1 MSDDPLQRGT
11 PPGSLR
17 YFAVLYAPAAA
28 RPLLSALYAF
38 DAEIRDTARASTHDV
53 AHTRLQ
59 YWRGEVDRLVAG
71 KPGHPV
77 TQALLSLRDCGADLT
92 LLHEVLVAADIDL
105 AHVTI
110 NDEDELAAFAFRAGG
125 AVQTLA
131 AIASRSSSQLARS
144 ESEFARRLGAA
155 VAEVEWLRDL
165 RGDAVAGR
173 LRLPLDALGHASVAP
188 AELLIEP
195 LPASLAQMLAARKA
209 RLGAELQALCH
220 ILDRAE
226 RKVQRQGLVLAA
238 LHARLLERVD
248 HSGGIARTR
257 AEVPPWTRFWTAW
270 RTAVR
275 HA

>member
-17 YFAVLYAPAAA
+17 YFAVLYAPIAA

-38 DAEIRDTARASTHDV
+38 ETEIRDTARAATHDV
-53 AHTRLQ
+53 AHARLQ

-77 TQALLSLRDCGADLT
+77 TQALLPLRECGADLA

-105 AHVTI
+105 ANVAI
-110 NDEDELAAFAFRAGG
+110 NDENELAALAFRAGG
-125 AVQTLA
+125 ALQTLA
-131 AIASRSSSQLARS
+131 AIASRNSPQLTAS
-144 ESEFARRLGAA
+144 EREFARRVGAA

-173 LRLPLDALGHASVAP
+173 LRLPLDALVHASVEP
-188 AELLIEP
+188 AHLLQEP
-195 LPASLAQMLAARKA
+195 MPASLAQLLAARKA
-209 RLGAELQALCH
+209 RLGAELQALPRA
-220 ILDRAE
+220 LDRAE
-226 RKVQRQGLVLAA
+226 RNVQRQGLVLAA
-238 LHARLLERVD
+238 LHAKLLYRVD
-248 HSGGIARTR
+248 HSAGIARSR

>member
-17 YFAVLYAPAAA
+17 YFAVLYAPTAA
-28 RPLLSALYAF
+28 RPQLSALYAF
-38 DAEIRDTARASTHDV
+38 EAEIRDTARASTHDV

-77 TQALLSLRDCGADLT
+77 TQALLPLQQCGADLS

-105 AHVTI
+105 AHVAI
-110 NDEDELAAFAFRAGG
+110 NDENELAALAFRAGG

-131 AIASRSSSQLARS
+131 AIASRESSQLT
-144 ESEFARRLGAA
+144 ESERDFARRVGAA

-173 LRLPLDALGHASVAP
+173 LRLPLDALGQADVEP
-188 AELLIEP
+188 AHLLQEP
-195 LPASLAQMLAARKA
+195 MPASLAQLLAARKA
-209 RLGAELQALCH
+209 RLGAELQALPRA
-220 ILDRAE
+220 LDRAE
-226 RKVQRQGLVLAA
+226 RNVQRQGLVLAA
-238 LHARLLERVD
+238 LHAKLLDRVD
-248 HSGGIARTR
+248 HNAGIARTR